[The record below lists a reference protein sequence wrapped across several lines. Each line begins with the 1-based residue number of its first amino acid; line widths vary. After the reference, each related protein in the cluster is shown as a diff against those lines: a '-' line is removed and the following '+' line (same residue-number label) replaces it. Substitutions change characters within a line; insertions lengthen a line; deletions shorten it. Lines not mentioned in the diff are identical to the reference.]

1 MDVTFYNQLLDQFS
15 QVPDPRCGNAK
26 RHSLLDILAI
36 TLCAV
41 IAGADTW
48 VEIAEFARSKAT
60 WLQTWLLLPNGIPSH
75 DTIAR
80 VFARLDP
87 AALQT
92 CFVGVVQILSQQV
105 AQVIAIDGKCLR
117 HSFDTAA
124 DQEAIYMVSA
134 WATQQRLV
142 FGQDKVDAKSNEI
155 TAVPRLLALLELA
168 GCIVTLDAMG
178 CQKAIAKQI
187 QAQGGDYVLA
197 LKDNHPNLAADV
209 AACFDHAQQ
218 HRFEGV
224 AHSCCESLTWAHG
237 RQEGRRCDL
246 ITLLPQDPLWQDV
259 QAEWSG
265 LRSLVRLT
273 RKRRE
278 GSQTSVEVHYYL
290 SSLAEDARQ
299 VANAVRSHWGIEN
312 RLHWVLDVAFRE
324 DACRIR
330 KDHAPENLAVMRH
343 LALNLLRRE
352 TTCKNGLKVKRSKA
366 AWDNYYLLKVL
377 TV

>member
-26 RHSLLDILAI
+26 RHWLLDILAI

-60 WLQTWLLLPNGIPSH
+60 WLQTWLALPNGIPSH

-92 CFVGVVQILSQQV
+92 CFVGVVQILSQQA

-124 DQEAIYMVSA
+124 DQDAIYMVSA

-142 FGQDKVDAKSNEI
+142 FGQVKVDAKSNEI

-187 QAQGGDYVLA
+187 RAQGGDYVLA

-209 AACFDHAQQ
+209 AACFEHAQQ
-218 HRFEGV
+218 HRFEDV
-224 AHSCCESLTWAHG
+224 AHSCCESLTCGHG

-246 ITLLPQDPLWQDV
+246 ITLLAHDPLWQDV

-273 RKRRE
+273 RTRRE

-290 SSLAEDARQ
+290 SSLEDDARQ

-366 AWDNYYLLKVL
+366 AWDNDYLLKVL
-377 TV
+377 TI